1 MLIEAKAKVEFNIG
15 NKPKKKAMTY
25 VLDTEFFSNAEY
37 QIIGML
43 EEAKNQSTVNN
54 YELLSLKQSPIK
66 EVITEYEGEHS
77 YIGTLEDVFTEDD
90 GTEKRIKYKVLLW
103 ADDHQQALTR
113 ITELVKQGYDL
124 IIKGIKEVD
133 YEYLNENIG

>member
-15 NKPKKKAMTY
+15 NKPKKKAVTY

-37 QIIGML
+37 QVTGML
-43 EEAKNQSTVNN
+43 EEAKKQSTVNN
-54 YELLSLKQSPIK
+54 YEILSLKQSPIK
-66 EVITEYEGEHS
+66 EVITQYEGEHS

-113 ITELVKQGYDL
+113 ITELVRQGYDL